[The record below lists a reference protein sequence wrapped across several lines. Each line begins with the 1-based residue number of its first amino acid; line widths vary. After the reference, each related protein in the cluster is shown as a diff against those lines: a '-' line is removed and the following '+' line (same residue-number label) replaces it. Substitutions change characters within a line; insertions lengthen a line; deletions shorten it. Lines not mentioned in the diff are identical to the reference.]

1 MATLR
6 SATWGRDQPLTLRG
20 GKCVAVSTTQTGST
34 ARSVSPCSTT
44 SRGLEPQRAVPMN
57 AHVSQ
62 HSGINRERGG
72 VIEFCEQSTIC
83 SNEEKKGWVK
93 NIMIYQYFWK
103 TCWNEKKG
111 GGVKIILVCIIIFKW
126 GHAMLFI
133 IHSKAF

>member
-1 MATLR
+1 MLPLLIFSWVFVFGLFFFASLLKYILNHTLLLNYRSYLLLCLLDVSVMATLR

-62 HSGINRERGG
+62 HSGINREREGG
-72 VIEFCEQSTIC
+72 R
-83 SNEEKKGWVK
+83 
-93 NIMIYQYFWK
+93 
-103 TCWNEKKG
+103 
-111 GGVKIILVCIIIFKW
+111 
-126 GHAMLFI
+126 GH
-133 IHSKAF
+133 